1 MKKVKIKTFFKKNID
16 KSQYKIVLNLAKE
29 IEKFINIGE
38 VNSRIQ
44 KANSKGSHSKEIQ
57 DIIMEFASP
66 LGFVDEKE
74 GLFKKYKNSKLRPD
88 FFMKLDKGGIL
99 MEVEKGKT
107 ITNNMDLLDL
117 WKCHICEEANHLFLL
132 VPIEVTHTK
141 NIFNSVCNR
150 MNSFF
155 QIENY
160 LNIDSV
166 TVFGY

>member
-1 MKKVKIKTFFKKNID
+1 
-16 KSQYKIVLNLAKE
+16 
-29 IEKFINIGE
+29 
-38 VNSRIQ
+38 
-44 KANSKGSHSKEIQ
+44 
-57 DIIMEFASP
+57 
-66 LGFVDEKE
+66 
-74 GLFKKYKNSKLRPD
+74 
-88 FFMKLDKGGIL
+88 

-132 VPIEVTHTK
+132 VPIDVTHTK